1 MNWVPLIKEWENI
14 NLSICNR
21 LLIQAC
27 IFLSIK
33 GLCYI
38 EQCRKEITVNLF
50 PDPDNVQ
57 HPRVAQLRD
66 DEVVVIEL
74 GGLVMVWLQATD
86 IPVEK
91 KKVMQSI

>member
-1 MNWVPLIKEWENI
+1 MYLPKCQR
-14 NLSICNR
+14 S
-21 LLIQAC
+21 LL
-27 IFLSIK
+27 
-33 GLCYI
+33 YI
-38 EQCRKEITVNLF
+38 EILGQQCRKEITVNLF

-74 GGLVMVWLQATD
+74 GGLVVVWLQATD

-91 KKVMQSI
+91 TKSGAVSLVMLHSY